1 MPVEHP
7 LPIGA
12 RAAALAG
19 DLDSALADSPLSL
32 RLAIPQ
38 FTFTAVDDDAD
49 EPTDDSGS
57 FFPATR
63 TLTGTLPVELDAA
76 TGGPFRTQVPAEAVL
91 GDSWEAAA
99 RWLTSVAWDDLTFQI
114 PYQVADEN
122 RIVVASGELDALFYF
137 DNMARMGSS
146 NMRLDR
152 LETGDPQ
159 LDAAGREAVLH
170 FGGNRANF
178 PLTLGL
184 FLVNEPAYRELLAA
198 HPAAPGT
205 SDGYLLPLIR
215 DLGVFSSTTNRP
227 ENLTGEQLD
236 SYAEAR
242 KLDPEVVHEVVDAWD
257 LLTRF
262 PIKVPASET
271 ITGAGS
277 MTLRHSDGRAVSRAE
292 FGLHRITADVP
303 VTGLDGGERSASFDV
318 EFDALEDP
326 VPMPA
331 AFTLDR
337 DEPVLRSSAQGP
349 VSVRVTGFDGRVLWS
364 EKYEVDDA
372 ELQELSISLESR
384 LPDGPGGGPSTTP
397 PAVDRKLRG
406 KVVAMP
412 SGQQVAGLTV
422 LVQARD
428 EGAAETA
435 PWRIVG
441 SAETTGEGFFSLP
454 YPLGRFSAAQALV
467 SADPDSPVDLRIV
480 DGTRDS
486 TLAEDFI
493 YLLLRATDKPDG
505 PGGCAGCS
513 GPCGGAGS
521 CGDCPGSSPGRLPD
535 QADLIASGEYSQ
547 DLGGGC
553 VNVTTPNRAL
563 REFSYNALVRT
574 SDPEIERYAL
584 RKSPGWGYRADDH
597 YELVTD
603 ADDDAPDR
611 LRKYPRRSKYWS
623 RESAERNTSI
633 RSRHPVGRTNP
644 IRWQDA
650 PDAGTELNFYQSLT
664 VATGHVLFYR
674 SVFKADGYSLGD
686 LVYSLPLAPGQK
698 KQIVSYD
705 MANTLEASE
714 SQEMEQGE
722 RLAADLMDDR
732 FITDQLG
739 GSINE
744 DISGRSSASTAG
756 ISAGLGI
763 GGSMGPI
770 GGSLGVAGGYSNSK
784 SSASQSGAR
793 NIAQHFGEKLRQSLT
808 QNAESYRRL
817 NASVVT
823 TVKDGQEYAVTSE
836 VVANHN
842 HCHSLTMM
850 YFEVLRHYAISQEL
864 TGVQECLFIPLQLTE
879 FTPNNISKW
888 KDVLAPNLL
897 DKPSNT
903 YRPVFRL
910 LGRRRH
916 PLVGAFDAVERRR
929 TDYERVDFP
938 DRRYADDAIVSVT
951 GTARLRVEFPRPRTR
966 ADRIKSLPLITETVR
981 EGGINA
987 FKAFLGGMFLG
998 PAGHL
1003 LGLESRE
1010 REQEAFQNISDE
1022 YFTLDANYERVPPA
1036 RSIRVTNFRPM
1047 ESVDTPADVEQP
1059 DFFGNQT
1066 DRERWEAYA
1075 DVLGRASAEDLL
1087 EEYFKDKLI
1096 AEWDEIFE
1104 RDIAPQLYT
1113 KLAESLRFFGD
1124 GSGSGLPAL
1133 DVTKTA
1139 EYHGGRRNMTVKLRT
1154 GATGGSRAGL
1164 ADELRFV
1171 CTDADLRDLH
1181 DFVTVTAQYLDLQ
1194 YRTDHFSGPI
1204 IRASLGDDLL
1214 DGVRIPIPLNSNDK
1228 RNPRKEDYYLA
1239 QELIEHLNSN
1249 VEYYNRVLWRELDEG
1264 RRHMLLD
1271 GFNIETFTPEGAS
1284 DGERSLAS
1292 VVKNELLT
1300 VVGNSMVFPVAD
1312 GFHVDRALVVAE
1324 GAGEGEGGNEDDGVD
1339 YAEVLMRRY
1348 QPLTPSP
1355 PYRLSVPT
1363 RGVYAEAVMGACDSC
1378 EDVKENSSQDWDEF
1392 RTDEPTSINAVTTPT
1407 PARTDWKAVWA
1418 QFAQPII
1425 ELQTPRDA
1433 PAPGA
1438 GLAGLSEALTNAG
1451 AFRDVTGLAG
1461 NQENAIR
1468 TYLSN
1473 QENARAFAEMA
1484 KGMAMQE
1491 TNAENSRGI
1500 MQSLEQA
1507 RDAGALPEDDYQQ
1520 LVRDH
1525 LGQMIDGGSRAS
1537 AEQRRS
1543 VQRDPSLTNAAIDAA
1558 EAGHSV
1564 SATRSDRS
1572 GTSETLEVRPS
1583 GAEQSFSPVYYDVP
1597 LVAQPNKTACWAAA
1611 MAMLESYRRSQAEQ
1625 ASVVLSA
1632 ADLAD
1637 EVGYSLEQS
1646 YGWDRLEDVNDYL
1659 GLRSVPLSGQQYP
1672 DPAQWHEWL
1681 VAHGPLF
1688 VTIDGAP
1695 THAIIVRG
1703 ISGDGTADGTQLDIL
1718 NPWDTG
1724 AVFDADPTVFNPE
1737 NTGLATQL
1745 SVTDLNNE
1753 FNGGQLAQLA
1763 HYTHWRVLYHPQNAP
1778 GSTIAPTGSSTTPLR
1793 LRLRNRF
1800 KPDDTDISA
1809 EASVVNAIFS
1819 RDVALTGTG
1828 AESLGLLE
1836 SDGSGRWALVI
1847 TPDPTEP
1854 VPTDWANF
1862 PDAANAGASRIFL
1875 EERAT
1880 LVRDDDGSFRITGN
1894 DNLTITGSTITA
1906 TLRPLWIESPNVNT
1920 RPAGTTPDVIVV
1932 HHTAGTS
1939 DLPPHFVNANGL
1951 SIHYVVTRGDR
1962 PTATDPG
1969 LVIKLADEETRA
1981 WHAGASSWRGTAGA
1995 NDYAIGIEVV
2005 HNTDPFRE
2013 EQYVALID
2021 LLTSIRARYPAIP
2034 LRNVVGH
2041 NEVGTHPN
2049 GQLGRKLLD
2058 PGRTFDWP
2066 RLEAAGVA
2074 MAPSAEADALPAD
2087 PTTIYGGVF
2096 ADAAFVLSGTGPQP
2110 AGYQTAVDEVRS
2122 DLTEIGYA
2130 IPGDTTGD
2138 PYGLAL
2144 GRAVLVFKY
2153 RYFTGAREVADAAFY
2168 NDGGDGMRVDARTA
2182 RMIKRV
2188 HHAATI

>member
-1 MPVEHP
+1 MPEEHSF
-7 LPIGA
+7 PIGA
-12 RAAALAG
+12 LAAALTG
-19 DLDSALADSPLSL
+19 DLDSALTDTPLTL
-32 RLAIPQ
+32 RLAIPRHK
-38 FTFTAVDDDAD
+38 FVSTAGDQKDPSSSPHPFFPVNRVPAGNT
-49 EPTDDSGS
+49 PTDLQVEGS
-57 FFPATR
+57 
-63 TLTGTLPVELDAA
+63 
-76 TGGPFRTQVPAEAVL
+76 GPFRAQVPAESVL
-91 GDSWEAAA
+91 GDDWALAA
-99 RWLTSVAWDDLTFQI
+99 RWLSSVAWDDLTLEI
-114 PYQVADEN
+114 PYQVADAS
-122 RIVVASGELDALFYF
+122 RLVLASGRLDALFYF
-137 DNMARMGSS
+137 DQIARPGSPS
-146 NMRLDR
+146 SHLIRP
-152 LETGDPQ
+152 EVGDPQ
-159 LDAAGREAVLH
+159 LDSAGRDTLMHDASA
-170 FGGNRANF
+170 RANL
-178 PLTLGL
+178 PAALSL
-184 FLVNEPAYRELLAA
+184 FLINAPAYREFAA
-198 HPAAPGT
+198 SHPASPGT
-205 SDGYLLPLIR
+205 SDGYLLPIIR
-215 DLGVFSSTTNRP
+215 DLGVFSSTSNRP
-227 ENLTGEQLD
+227 ENLTDDQLA

-242 KLDPEVVHEVVDAWD
+242 KLNVDVVRDVVREWD

-262 PIKVPASET
+262 PVEVPDST
-271 ITGAGS
+271 PITAAG
-277 MTLRHSDGRAVSRAE
+277 TFALRHPDGLPISRSE
-292 FGLHRITADVP
+292 LGLHRVTADVP
-303 VTGLDGGERSASFDV
+303 VTGLDGGERSVSLDV
-318 EFDALEDP
+318 AYSSLEDP
-326 VPMPA
+326 VALPA
-331 AFTLDR
+331 PFTLQRKD
-337 DEPVLRSSAQGP
+337 PVLRSSARGP
-349 VSVRVTGFDGRVLWS
+349 VAVRVTGFDGRVMWS
-364 EKYEVDDA
+364 ERYEVDDPD
-372 ELQELSISLESR
+372 LQQLEISLDLR
-384 LPDGPGGGPSTTP
+384 LPDGPGTGPSGP
-397 PAVDRKLRG
+397 RPSADRKLRG
-406 KVVAMP
+406 KVVAVN
-412 SGQQVAGLTV
+412 SAQQVSGLTV
-422 LVQARD
+422 IVQARD
-428 EGAAETA
+428 EGGAEDA
-435 PWRIVG
+435 PWRIIA

-454 YPLGRFSAAQALV
+454 YPHGRYSAAQALV
-467 SADPDSPVDLRIV
+467 SVGPDSPVDLRIIG
-480 DGTRDS
+480 DGGPDA
-486 TLAEDFI
+486 TLADDFI
-493 YLLLRATDKPDG
+493 YILLTPAESGDKDCG
-505 PGGCAGCS
+505 CEGGAGCGGGSGCGGCAH
-513 GPCGGAGS
+513 A
-521 CGDCPGSSPGRLPD
+521 PGRLPD

-563 REFSYNALVRT
+563 REFTYNAIVRT

-584 RKSPGWGYRADDH
+584 RKRAGSGFRADDH

-603 ADDDAPDR
+603 ANDGAPALPGFIWGR
-611 LRKYPRRSKYWS
+611 PLVYPLWP
-623 RESAERNTSI
+623 REPAEPTSSI
-633 RSRHPVGRTNP
+633 RERHPVGRTNP
-644 IRWQDA
+644 IRWQDS
-650 PDAGTELNFYQSLT
+650 PDSGTELNFYQSLT

-705 MANTLEASE
+705 MANSLEASE
-714 SQEMEQGE
+714 SQEIEQSE

-744 DISGRSSASTAG
+744 DISGRSNASTAG
-756 ISAGLGI
+756 ISAGLGL

-823 TVKDGQEYAVTSE
+823 TVKDGQEYAVTTE

-842 HCHSLTMM
+842 HCHSMTMM

-879 FTPNNISKW
+879 FTPGNISKW

-897 DKPSNT
+897 AKPSNT
-903 YRPVFRL
+903 YLPVFRL
-910 LGRRRH
+910 LGSRRH

-929 TDYERVDFP
+929 TDYGRVDFP

-951 GTARLRVEFPRPRTR
+951 GSARLRVQFPRPRTR

-981 EGGINA
+981 EGGVNA
-987 FKAFLGGMFLG
+987 FKAFIGGMFLG

-1003 LGLESRE
+1003 LGLETRE
-1010 REQEAFQNISDE
+1010 REVEAHLDVSDH
-1022 YFTLDANYERVPPA
+1022 FLTLDANFERVPPA
-1036 RSIRVTNFRPM
+1036 QSIRVTNFRPWRLP
-1047 ESVDTPADVEQP
+1047 DTPADVDP
-1059 DFFGNQT
+1059 LDFFGNQT

-1075 DVLGRASAEDLL
+1075 EVLGRASAEDLL
-1087 EEYFKDKLI
+1087 EEYFQDRLI

-1113 KLAESLRFFGD
+1113 KLTESLRFLGD
-1124 GSGSGLPAL
+1124 FSGSGLPAL

-1139 EYHGGRRNMTVKLRT
+1139 EYHGGRRDMTIRLRT
-1154 GATGGSRAGL
+1154 GATGGSRADL
-1164 ADELRFV
+1164 ADELRMV
-1171 CTDADLRDLH
+1171 CTDPDLRALH
-1181 DFVTVTAQYLDLQ
+1181 SFVTVTAQHLDLS

-1249 VEYYNRVLWRELDEG
+1249 IEYYNRVLWRELDEG

-1312 GFHVDRALVVAE
+1312 GFHVDRGLAVAAE
-1324 GAGEGEGGNEDDGVD
+1324 GTGEEQEEVD
-1339 YAEVLMRRY
+1339 YAEILMKRY
-1348 QPLTPSP
+1348 QPLTPLP

-1363 RGVYAEAVMGACDSC
+1363 RGVYSEAVMGVCDSC

-1392 RTDEPTSINAVTTPT
+1392 RTDEPTAINPVSTPT
-1407 PARTDWKAVWA
+1407 PARADWKAIWA
-1418 QFAQPII
+1418 QFSQP
-1425 ELQTPRDA
+1425 LVAMQTPRDA

-1438 GLAGLSEALTNAG
+1438 GLAGLSDALTNAE
-1451 AFRDVTGLAG
+1451 AFRDITGLAG

-1507 RDAGALPEDDYQQ
+1507 RDAGALPENDYQQ

-1537 AEQRRS
+1537 AEQRRATR
-1543 VQRDPSLTNAAIDAA
+1543 QDPSLTNAAIDAA

-1564 SATRSDRS
+1564 SATRVDPS
-1572 GTSETLEVRPS
+1572 GTNETLEVRPS
-1583 GAEQSFSPVYYDVP
+1583 GTTSSFAPVYYDVP
-1597 LVAQPNKTACWAAA
+1597 LVAQPNKTACWAAS

-1632 ADLAD
+1632 AALAD

-1646 YGWDRLEDVNDYL
+1646 YGWDRLQDVADYL
-1659 GLRSVPLSGQQYP
+1659 GLRDIALSGQQYP
-1672 DPAQWHEWL
+1672 DAEQWHAWL
-1681 VAHGPLF
+1681 VANGPLY
-1688 VTIDGAP
+1688 VTIDGTP
-1695 THAIIVRG
+1695 SHAIIVRG

-1718 NPWDTG
+1718 DPWDTG
-1724 AVFDADPTVFNPE
+1724 TTFDGDPTVFNPV
-1737 NTGLATQL
+1737 NTGLASQL
-1745 SVTDLNNE
+1745 SVTDLNAQ

-1778 GSTIAPTGSSTTPLR
+1778 SSSVAPSGSSTTPLQIR
-1793 LRLRNRF
+1793 VRNRF
-1800 KPDDTDISA
+1800 KPDDTDLSA

-1819 RDVALTGTG
+1819 RDVSLTGTG
-1828 AESLGLLE
+1828 AGSLGLLE
-1836 SDGSGRWALVI
+1836 SDGSGRWGLVI
-1847 TPDPTEP
+1847 TPEPTEP

-1862 PDAANAGASRIFL
+1862 PSAANAGVSRIFL

-1894 DNLTITGSTITA
+1894 DNVTLSGNTITA
-1906 TLRPLWIESPNVNT
+1906 TLRPLWIESPNVNS

-1932 HHTAGTS
+1932 HHTNGTS

-1951 SIHYVVTRGDR
+1951 SPHYVVTRGDR

-1995 NDYAIGIEVV
+1995 NDYSIGIEVI
-2005 HNTDPFRE
+2005 HQTDPYLD
-2013 EQYVALID
+2013 EQYEALID

-2041 NEVGTHPN
+2041 GDVGTHPN
-2049 GQLGRKLLD
+2049 GHLGRKLLD

-2074 MAPSAEADALPAD
+2074 MTPATEADALPAD
-2087 PTTIYGGVF
+2087 PTTIYGGVY
-2096 ADAAFVLSGTGPQP
+2096 ADAGFVVSAAGPQP
-2110 AGYQTAVDEVRS
+2110 AGYQTAVDEIRT

-2130 IPGDTTGD
+2130 IPGDATGD
-2138 PYGLAL
+2138 PFGLAL

-2168 NDGGDGMRVDARTA
+2168 ADAATGMSVDFQTA